1 MAIGRAL
8 ADHVLAHPL
17 FTDPGLD
24 ATAADLGV
32 VAAYRALP
40 TEPPTTVLLH
50 ELVRRHRTVLVP
62 ELLPDLDLAWRVLG
76 PDARPGTLAGPQL
89 IAVAGLVLV
98 PALAVDRA
106 GTRLGQGGGSYD
118 RALARVAAG
127 VPVAALVYD
136 DEALLMA
143 NQPQLPREAHD
154 VRVSAVVTP
163 GRGWTS
169 LDVVGV
175 DRG

>member
-17 FTDPGLD
+17 STDPGLD

-136 DEALLMA
+136 DEALVMA